1 MNQVDI
7 ETVRHEEVFLATETD
22 VLSDTDLRQVPGPG
36 AVAVWA
42 ASTVDDSA
50 ITVRIGNRQGVSAI
64 AVTNRGTGA
73 PISENNDA
81 PIMMKTVRG
90 GEIIRIDVTE
100 VTAMSLRL
108 IVVWAG
114 IQ

>member
-1 MNQVDI
+1 MTMEM
-7 ETVRHEEVFLATETD
+7 ETVRHEEVFTATEAD

-36 AVAVWA
+36 AIAVWA
-42 ASTVDDSA
+42 ASTVDDSS

-73 PISENNDA
+73 PIEENNQA
-81 PIMMKTVRG
+81 PIMMKTVKG
-90 GEIIRIDVTE
+90 GENVRIDVTE

-108 IVVWAG
+108 VVVWAG
-114 IQ
+114 LQ

>member
-1 MNQVDI
+1 MVQAL
-7 ETVRHEEVFLATETD
+7 ETVRHEEVFTATEAD

-42 ASTVDDSA
+42 ASDVNDAA

-73 PISENNDA
+73 PINENDAA
-81 PIMMKTVRG
+81 PIMMKSVRG
-90 GEIIRIDVTE
+90 GENIRIDVTE
-100 VTAMSLRL
+100 VSPMNLRL
-108 IVVWAG
+108 VVVWAG

>member
-1 MNQVDI
+1 MVQAL
-7 ETVRHEEVFLATETD
+7 ETVRHEEVFIATETD

-36 AVAVWA
+36 AIAVWA
-42 ASTVDDSA
+42 ASDVNDSA

-73 PISENNDA
+73 PIEENNQA
-81 PIMMKTVRG
+81 PIMMKAVRG
-90 GEIIRIDVTE
+90 GENVRIDVVE
-100 VTAMSLRL
+100 VTAMNLRL

>member
-1 MNQVDI
+1 MVSAL
-7 ETVRHEEVFLATETD
+7 ETVRHEEVFTATETD

-42 ASTVDDSA
+42 AADVNDAS

-73 PISENNDA
+73 PIEENNHA
-81 PIMMKTVRG
+81 PIMLKAVRG
-90 GEIIRIDVTE
+90 GENIRIDLTE
-100 VTAMSLRL
+100 VTAMNLRL
-108 IVVWAG
+108 VVVWMG
-114 IQ
+114 VQ